1 MSTWT
6 PFLALSAALVFIA
19 VYFILAAAIIISYN
33 TMQHNMYCN
42 TIQYKSTI
50 PYNTGQDNM
59 TGQFDAAY
67 HCPLDA
73 IFPFQNILERSL
85 VTKKVGTNVVLQSE
99 PSRIHVVRC

>member
-1 MSTWT
+1 
-6 PFLALSAALVFIA
+6 
-19 VYFILAAAIIISYN
+19 
-33 TMQHNMYCN
+33 
-42 TIQYKSTI
+42 
-50 PYNTGQDNM
+50 M